1 MAGEHTQSLSRILK
15 LGGGGAVGLKV
26 EVPPPISQV
35 DRTLI
40 HNFGVQIIFITN
52 SCSFPF
58 SFRLYILETEVLL
71 DLFQARLWRR
81 GL

>member
-15 LGGGGAVGLKV
+15 LGGGGGAVGLKV
-26 EVPPPISQV
+26 EVPPPI
-35 DRTLI
+35 
-40 HNFGVQIIFITN
+40 HNFGVQIILITN

-58 SFRLYILETEVLL
+58 SFRLYILETKVLL